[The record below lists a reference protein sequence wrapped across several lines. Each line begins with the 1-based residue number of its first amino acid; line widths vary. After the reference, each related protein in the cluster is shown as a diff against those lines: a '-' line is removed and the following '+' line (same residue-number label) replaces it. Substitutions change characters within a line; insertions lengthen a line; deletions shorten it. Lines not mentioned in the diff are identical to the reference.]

1 MDSEHEGT
9 LLLQQALLRRVLA
22 AHDGGRLHL
31 RFRSEVIDRYRGRA
45 EVRLLRT
52 HTVGRIAAGRWSVDV
67 GIAPDGVVHL
77 PLQDLIDR
85 LPEAE
90 WAHWI
95 EHLVVE
101 PLSAAFLQ
109 MRMTAGACIDD
120 GETVA
125 W

>member
-1 MDSEHEGT
+1 MASEDDGATLQRT
-9 LLLQQALLRRVLA
+9 LLLRALVAR
-22 AHDGGRLHL
+22 DGGRLHL
-31 RFRSEVIDRYRGRA
+31 RFHGDVIEQYRARA
-45 EVRLLRT
+45 GVRLLRT
-52 HTVGRIAAGRWSVDV
+52 RSVGRIAAGRWSVDV
-67 GIAPDGVVHL
+67 GIAPDGAVHL

-109 MRMTAGACIDD
+109 MRMAAGACIDD